1 MIKQPRKA
9 VILLGFG
16 SSIRSN
22 AYDGIALP
30 PSTADNAA
38 VQQAVKEALSAGF
51 KELIFV
57 TSDSLTPVEDQ
68 FGGFGGARAE
78 RVVIARQFAARS
90 VGHAVCGIRHL
101 LEEEPFVLLIP
112 EDMKGHGNSE
122 STARMLASYRTRGGN
137 LVAVGDDDVL
147 LRDGSFAATA
157 SAPAGRYLLQPA
169 VLDELEQDP
178 DAGLSGALL
187 AIAEAWPMTVLPVA
201 RTKAPLLPHMP
212 ASEAPPVRARRPVA
226 LVAAAAAAAAAAEAG
241 D

>member
-38 VQQAVKEALSAGF
+38 VQQAVKEALAAGL

-112 EDMKGHGNSE
+112 EDLQNHGSSE
-122 STARMLASYRTRGGN
+122 TTARMLAKYRNRGGN
-137 LVAVGDDDVL
+137 LVAVGDDGVL
-147 LRDGSFAATA
+147 QRDGSFAAAA

-178 DAGLSGALL
+178 GSGLSGALL
-187 AIAEAWPMTVLPVA
+187 AVAEAWPLTVLPVA
-201 RTKAPLLPHMP
+201 PVPEPLRTVVP
-212 ASEAPPVRARRPVA
+212 ASEAPTVRGRRPVA
-226 LVAAAAAAAAAAEAG
+226 LVAAAAAAAAAEAG